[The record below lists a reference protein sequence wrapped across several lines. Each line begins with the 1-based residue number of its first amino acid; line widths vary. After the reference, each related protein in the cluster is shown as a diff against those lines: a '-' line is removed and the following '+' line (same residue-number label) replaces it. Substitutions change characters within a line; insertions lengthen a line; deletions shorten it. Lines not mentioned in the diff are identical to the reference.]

1 MKQKLCLTILF
12 LVLFTLVASSLFAQ
26 TRDFAVGN
34 IVVSILDRDD
44 GVLWTTGSPA
54 VKPVVLDGYK
64 VRVSVTDVDHGNP
77 TTAFGS
83 DPDDVRVDFRRFFEV
98 DDIPTPTEDWVT
110 MTQTVGDPAVW
121 EATYTVPT
129 GVLHHTTNANYSHV
143 RVRAVLADDSFTDLW
158 DDEFFSVNNF
168 NADISAITPI
178 AEVYS
183 NPGPGGAA
191 VAGSVVRVVV
201 PKNAIDAL
209 VAVNGAINHLWMDFS
224 EFGGSNRQEI
234 QLTDVVNILAT
245 DYYFATYTL
254 PAGTVSSPG
263 ADVQLVAEYAN
274 ENEESFSD
282 DSNDLVLNTYTPDLS
297 VVPVITEII
306 SDPSDSNPNLAIIG
320 TQIRTRV
327 SKALVDLYVGT
338 YGAIDNLWMDFSE
351 FGGSAAQAMLL
362 TDVVNLAGT
371 DYYYANYTL
380 VGGTVNVA
388 ARAHLVVKYNTPLV
402 NSRTTAIQSTQ
413 ILTNNLYPNTT
424 SVANNLAVN
433 GNPSVT
439 VMRVG
444 DTIHVRATFD
454 NTVENSSGRYP
465 VEAEIDWE
473 AAFPNEDFTT
483 PTAPNFGRQTEW
495 FPITVDP
502 LAPLTRI
509 LSATFTPSEDAL
521 DFSGNLTVTIV
532 DVESNVGNF
541 ASANPLWVPIAITGN
556 GSGIPITTD
565 FVIPVIAGAIDLSYP
580 DDTILR
586 FSPNSPVVDGLP
598 TPPNSFP
605 IVLTVPNWGDPG
617 EAYRVTLRF
626 VDVNSTPNRNEYP
639 YASFFERTFSIGDLG
654 VSAVGDVVTILWDG
668 RDASNQLV
676 PSVDDENNPITY
688 GITLAGISDEVG
700 NEAELEYI
708 QGNEYDDDPANPYTL
723 ADSDADGILE
733 SIVNRVQVV
742 VDNNPLTITNDLRTE
757 ISTVAGTDS
766 GNPIVIK
773 RYIDVDEDP
782 DQPYYSENDID
793 LSFRV
798 KRDYLEN
805 HFENRKEA
813 ASYQIIIDPAGADP
827 AVELSA
833 GNFTFAAQNDLLSDT
848 VTYTWNYAG
857 YTLPANQL
865 PPAADT
871 EPNIYDY
878 PAGNYTV
885 YAYFRDNAGNITRS
899 RNLYFT
905 IEDIEYALPQIT
917 SITVIERENPVAPD
931 GLPSVSG
938 LDPVFYLNAGEDK
951 NGANFDDNYYKTSDV
966 IIADV
971 VVTNEENLEKI
982 VIDIS
987 KLVNTPNTTIEIP
1000 VANFTYDGGTR
1011 ARVTLVNVNDLVHAT
1026 NYPNY
1031 YTTEPGNWTIGN
1043 DSQDII
1049 VSVYPN
1055 QDNIWEGED
1064 DFVYSSA
1071 PTETFVLA
1079 TPTPSNWTTIS
1090 TAGANLTI
1098 TDDNPATINDHFLS
1112 PGNPFATYHAI
1123 ENPARDGV
1131 KEEVTFRFNGTNLSY
1146 SVAYDLALTR
1156 LSDDQDVRTW
1166 TGTIPALDS
1175 AVRDFAFIGLK
1186 ENNDLVVSPT
1196 GSDSFELEL
1205 TFTPNRTGGFLDP
1218 GYQFPAA
1225 DPVSLP
1231 FYIDNTNPTLVNS
1244 TTGTAVTVVGVV
1256 DPVEI
1261 PKDPSAKFIKLAGID
1276 YIPVFTETENTFIFT
1291 LETSEYMPE
1300 AGWDITVLNQAGAVL
1315 NGLNLAPVT
1324 ATFTV
1329 TGSEPNPDGD
1339 GYKVFNF
1346 NVTFN
1351 NLTGDFNANNALLHI
1366 TLPNDYA
1373 SNPGRTNDP
1382 AYSLNPGQ
1390 LDAYRNDSAEYFM
1403 RVHFLNA
1410 RPVTGLIE
1418 YHHKNSTGHY
1428 NQELVDDIQGWIS
1441 DNGTIS
1447 FSAIVNGGADRAN
1460 HTDWVA
1466 DLSAIMGAGNE
1477 AVAPTTYSAIN
1488 LPQAINENVQ
1498 WSLQWNNIPIAPAV
1512 SATWTNRQVLPI
1524 SIYLTTTE
1532 EAPMPSSGRYSDQE
1546 LHQNEILFNLMA
1558 DINDPVVVTINN
1570 TTYLD
1575 VTTTPQAIAFG
1586 VTDGDPLVD
1595 SGVNWL
1601 ATNFVTVPASVKDD
1615 YYAGLASAPDSEYEI
1630 RFNIPEDTDLQ
1641 HFQIIFTTEDNVGN
1655 QTVYNRFVNI
1665 RPIPTITNVTING
1678 GNNYFG
1684 PEEDILV
1691 EWDMTNPQRANNVTL
1706 TLTVAD
1712 FPGYTYTRTINT
1724 VTANMS
1730 ATVTP
1735 AQLNLNPTDYAA
1747 LDGNLITATITGTY
1761 SAYTDATLITS
1772 LNNTMPL
1779 VSANDTIILDTV
1791 DPVLSLDA
1799 LDTYIT
1805 AGGTPNVLR
1814 YTATDASSG
1823 INWDTA
1829 VLSGLPGTF
1838 SITGS
1843 SVSGNV
1849 ITYTITAPANTTV
1862 KYFSPTFTV
1871 EDNVEN
1877 SVSITNYVNV
1887 RPIPVISTV
1896 SLEAGNTHYVPGT
1909 PVDVTWN
1916 LADYQRAESI
1926 TVALTVGAT
1935 NIASKTFVRPTD
1947 DASFAASMSHS
1958 FTGLDLTAYEG
1969 QTLTATISG
1978 YTDGYIGGNT
1988 VNTIGQIALLNST
2001 DDILIDIKPIIQAIT
2016 FIYNDTVINALTPEM
2031 NNIDIEIA
2039 IRTVNPLN
2047 ETLISLMN
2055 DEIGFAATNPTFVS
2069 QQPEVPALGE
2079 QVTRFYRWSN
2089 RSINVDPSFFVDGED
2104 VDLYKAANFTANAQT
2119 IYGYAATPYNHGM
2132 VITNYPDFVHYSKIR
2147 EERFER
2153 TIDGWFAP
2161 EHELFTEVDFHSLI
2175 NATSLETTPITA
2187 YFDRITDNVPE
2198 VWIRPN
2204 SAPYSKTPIT
2214 TTLTRGTGTLNVTHY
2229 LYHASW
2235 RVTPDQQS
2243 VWSAYEDGESIPVQY
2258 KYFVFSGDLSE
2269 VETTTSSSVRVD
2281 LEVPVY
2287 DENMYWVALD
2297 EDDLLLTDVVDYQ
2310 AIASNPN
2317 SSFRTINL
2325 KLDPPAPGT
2334 FPVDMAVYLK
2344 VKAFDSASIFENTGS
2359 GVNNIALPTL
2369 PAGWTVDPTF
2379 VKTTVMPNGD
2389 FYQEWRFLAPT
2400 GINDQSTLLVQLG
2413 EIEDNVGHMNYND
2426 ATHPY
2431 STLYSAVAP
2440 TITFGFTAGDNDG
2453 TVDYIRAYQYVNAQR
2468 LDDMTTPYV
2477 QPGENLGLVLK
2488 LKQNE
2493 ERGAAVASIVPQIVH
2508 INTPRATDVADN
2520 SWITLAKVNPGDNY
2534 TWYLDANVPINPADD
2549 VETMGLQ
2556 YRVTYLITYEDA
2568 TTETQTYTSNFID
2581 GLIVIDRE
2589 APVFTTNTI
2598 VAKSTA
2604 YPSVSDNYV
2613 IPGFPMTLNIEFTD
2627 VHDYY
2632 YTGLENELGEPIPD
2646 TKPIVR
2652 IYNMNNFI
2660 EVTPDNV
2667 LMPGTRPYGF
2677 DQLNGFFV
2685 VNPDE
2690 ITYNASSNRWVANV
2704 TGLEVDF
2711 EPGITSQVITAEIID
2726 AVGNDAEATRFI
2738 EIADNGPIVPLM
2750 IAGELVTQ
2758 TTSNRDLQPAD
2769 FDYALN
2775 HLVKVPDG
2783 QTLSQKFNVLIYTE
2797 HDEYIDQISV
2807 APVNGL
2813 NIALDGIA
2821 HVSEFDGYFDFTSGS
2836 AFYLSH
2842 LGGEFPGMFTNSRE
2856 IPPFW
2861 IATFDVTT
2869 TADFNYAIGD
2879 VVPLSVTTTRHP
2891 YGQQIF
2897 TQTET
2902 VNVTVDGFDF
2912 NVQNVQVWGEGYSEI
2927 SNTINPDYAM
2937 SVSLEAHELEELIGN
2952 DEDQNIYLPN
2962 TDILRGWFTLTSP
2975 LITDPITT
2983 ATLVEMEN
2991 VLDEDEIVIDTFAN
3005 VYWTIPASLIN
3016 DTELTQSN
3024 LTITYQNIYGIT
3036 KSITKNF
3043 YIDQVAPVITANGIV
3058 FTVGTE
3064 TQSFNY
3070 TPANDPISISSD
3082 WTKFRVNLNDPEIEA
3097 GIAGSGLYQA
3107 SLQLRPYPETYQDT
3121 ALMSSLNTLVVNK
3134 TFDGTNGN
3142 YIEFDLGT
3150 YSYSA
3155 YDLAIG
3161 YYSIIVNVNDQF
3173 NNAVEYVKPF
3183 YFNPANTSITLTPF
3197 TAGGFNINTSNAQE
3211 ILHALL
3217 NDPTGTVTGVDFRL
3231 YYDHNNNGEFDP
3243 GDPNDTDV
3251 PNDPEYTAEDIT
3263 TNWDNSAYNDAD
3275 PNNNP
3280 DPDMVPPYEAL
3291 WNFNNVT
3298 FHNRNRYNWTPDANY
3313 DTETAGVWTVGATR
3327 QFLLRVTGISNNRY
3341 ITDRFEVINV
3351 TDDVAPVP
3359 SEVYATTD
3367 GAIVYDYNNPSVNEI
3382 ELSARF
3388 VNWSDAH
3395 QVRFEIERLD
3405 NREMLNPIVVTRPY
3419 PAPIPALWVPETVW
3433 NYDTAGVGEYVVRAV
3448 GIDWVGNESDPVE
3461 LDYHIYI
3468 VNPATTVTYNIVKH
3482 DVIAYNN
3489 QPIIT
3494 DPDFGGNVRPTSEIT
3509 NLRLNGVINS
3519 LNGIERFR
3527 FRVEKINNVTGE
3539 TTVETVMNN
3548 DAHHIDYVIDA
3559 NGYINAAQYHNI
3571 SANIP
3576 VYIFVQPSV
3585 YETAVDN
3592 DMTYRFFIDLDPIN
3606 PVINDDLFIA
3616 YTDLNVDNRAPH
3628 VTVASYP
3635 TQTISWAETG
3645 DFTVSG
3651 AVEDYD
3657 LNDVDDISIQW
3668 RKSSTDAWVN
3678 AGFASMNG
3686 PTLSAPYYL
3695 FNNWDID
3702 GGSLT
3707 TFLGPNYEGP
3717 VQIQV
3722 VAVDAFGNL
3731 YDSAEVTVN
3740 VDNKA
3745 PETVF
3750 SHVQHAISYPTLT
3763 PVPVDNT
3770 IEISTSSTV
3779 GGNGSSIL
3787 NLYVD
3792 AASIDADAVLPVMVY
3807 HRTPDTTWQPVMF
3820 DHEAWNLGVQ
3830 TNPNVYEFNIPIN
3843 MLTAGTHQFAAVM
3856 IDTLGNL
3863 EGDFGGAVYNTLGD
3877 LIGYQAYNGILN
3889 NTGIIGD
3896 EKLLAAD
3903 LTVNVV
3909 SIDDVIAS
3917 IEFPADHAYISG
3929 LKALTAIVEED
3940 PTAKTESIRF
3950 ERKVNGTW
3958 QEIATVASDTEHP
3971 VNFQLR
3977 RSDVPQYDN
3986 LPWVPG
3992 VHLFVNN
3999 AEVTELT
4006 WDNET
4011 QTWNAEDVML
4021 TVGMNTFS
4029 YGIDLNNNGIIDAS
4043 EYAGRINDPKGFVQ
4057 LVVRPWTLAL
4067 NSYDFAQGL
4076 HELRAVPLDDA
4087 GLPLVYR
4094 QSPSSWILVDN
4105 VVPVVNNITAV
4116 GHIQQVVPTTVVPFV
4131 TDINELLVAADDM
4144 VTVEYQYTGQ
4154 PTSVVNRKWTVVGTS
4169 ANMPG
4174 NYLVNWTAPN
4184 PLIDRVDNDGDG
4196 LVDEADEADANYYIR
4211 SIAHDR
4217 AGNYVMS
4224 SEYAV
4229 FVDGSYAQ
4237 MVINTINGA
4246 NIAAT
4251 NNIFNIPAGMERVT
4265 LSAIDMTNDIFSPAQ
4280 SAIFQ
4285 YRYRTAHDANWT
4297 PNWTN
4302 FATNVVVTD
4311 GVALAAIE
4319 PIEEGYYQFRVYA
4332 SDLLGNEDPAPAEIS
4347 IIFNDVTGPEIEFV
4361 SVGDVNVVSEQ
4372 YAFAND
4378 TELFEGNLTA
4388 QLFNSDD
4395 VNTVTFEY
4403 SENGTSNWINIATT
4417 STIPTNGLVTVAWDY
4432 PNLRVPFLYVRAI
4445 AQDAQANNMSTDI
4458 VKLYHDTTAPSVEL
4472 ISFTHGV
4479 VAENNRK
4486 YIDNEE
4492 NAIAVISFNNLVD
4505 GVINDVAS
4513 ITARIANLTNNTV
4526 ITRTYSNVNEAATE
4540 FVFTTAML
4548 NTLPDAIYG
4557 LEFIV
4562 TDFAGNSRTVRPTE
4576 YQSLYLDNAAPVLSN
4591 FRAVNADGNTI
4602 TTAIYNEV
4610 INYRVNYTDL
4620 IGVPSVDG
4628 LTATFTYGEITQ
4640 TVTNYTLFPTY
4651 IQFAWDPSEE
4661 FEQLFIEGYNNISV
4675 TNSVVVNDQL
4685 GHAATINGANFTLTY
4700 GTPANTRIMLVT
4712 DRVLGAE
4719 RRNYVNWNLNTPQ
4732 IVEQMGTNRTQGQTP
4747 TPLKIYAYVPH
4758 LTEVP
4763 VSVTFQY
4770 RLQGATEWTTIGT
4783 ETSGQAYG
4791 FVDNSFLAAYQRQYS
4806 RDWNIVNLAQG
4817 AYEIRTVSNY
4827 ATGTSESQVLVN
4839 LYNDMIIPQVTVTP
4853 VDGASFTEG
4862 DVERGSTYTLGFDEI
4877 IGNEDY
4883 LNQVVYK
4890 YRYVTVNSGTV
4901 TPTSQ
4906 WLYFG
4911 NATGVEQ
4918 TSWINAPFNYN
4929 WQVHEYYLFNNSVQI
4944 VAFTKDKWGTEI
4956 QINPLISNN
4965 AYAIANIKDTTA
4977 PVVETIFEWNNLE
4990 NPTWVSGAVDNQIFL
5005 ESTITSNVNPYDFTD
5020 VKFYVNNEL
5029 LDTITFNSSNAN
5041 SFNAIVGAEFTI
5053 SDSANVNAVNVRVEA
5068 TDHHGNVGV
5077 DEFVINIDNVLPQAN
5092 LVLTTAGE
5100 PVVAFETGLP
5110 VLTDANPVDTQSGV
5124 DTVIYSYRAISG
5136 NNVITN
5142 WTNLPA
5148 VHADPFTY
5156 DWTLPTIVYG
5166 ATYQVR
5172 ATVYDVVGNVY
5183 TTEPID
5189 YLTNVV
5195 INTVDNHVP
5204 VNGIIPVRL
5213 HGNFNVVTNVSNAQ
5227 VSQLGYVARRAGN
5240 ETWTSVNIV
5249 SYASNHTATL
5259 NMNDF
5264 GSGVYTLGVV
5274 SLENPTMIYDFVQVT
5289 IDNDLNITVA
5299 NSTPATN
5306 GAFDG
5311 TEFVVNFQVQ
5321 ADADGHTDFI
5331 EASNV
5336 ALVYEFVT
5344 PYDGTWYNAGV
5355 AESVTSVDGVNWTAI
5370 FTDVEMMH
5378 NGQLNNGIYNYAIRI
5393 SDNALPVANVED
5405 FAVAQNVIYDTIDP
5419 NIMITSINGIT
5430 SFDMPVNVN
5439 LGSDAVITVDAHD
5452 ILTGQLVEVASGI
5465 NKVEFYYNFN
5475 GTDMFI
5481 AEDTTA
5487 PYQINWNTLGYQTGA
5502 YTVTAVAYD
5511 NAGNMDNYNVS
5522 VNIVSPVALEPYAL
5536 ITAMNFNAAH
5546 SNEDHIYVNT
5556 YEWDQNNVDIDAVTF
5571 EYFNG
5576 TVWTPFAQADMMSQ
5590 YWMATFNAEL
5600 MTGVQKIRPVVTYNN
5615 GLTSAV
5621 HPELDV
5627 VFSPENGGSLITN
5640 PVSEN
5645 TLFYNNK
5652 LNVMNVTS
5660 TPVVTT
5666 MFNDTYVNMP
5676 AVNMVNGNY
5685 EAAYNVNQH
5694 GTYTFWSSAL
5704 DNNGNVQLA
5713 KAVLNTYTMGTVADN
5728 NNVISVT
5735 IPDNSNYFVYF
5746 QNVKYQPAMLEGFN
5760 QLSTQKAVTAVSPR
5774 DLTYTITLNQTP
5786 ATEGTIVGMY
5796 HNGSNWMMVENAQYN
5811 AENNTV
5817 TFTAPSGYIYAA
5829 AQYVGVE
5836 INGMF
5841 VETTP
5846 QYVNPQNVVWTR
5858 EDTQLK
5864 FFVYDGVTPGG
5875 YMTPELSEIN
5885 YALYLDDIQVLMNA
5899 DDNYNQGFI
5908 TYNASDLAAGEH
5920 VARLLVEKNGFN
5932 DIVEKTFFVDV
5943 TAPTIAAQGAQLTV
5957 DNRNIVATLADAQT
5971 GIRAFSLTLVNEPAN
5986 RNVLHIPAENITID
6000 GNVYTYELT
6009 YENLHQLEME
6019 YTGRPIS
6026 NLIAVWT
6033 AENNLSMGESLD
6045 VYYTVNISTPVI
6057 TFTGSESGFWINP
6070 THPNQMTF
6078 DVVVPEGRS
6087 IPMDG
6092 VHAHFYE
6099 VVNQLDNDPYSYTF
6113 GQLIEQE
6120 IEIQETQLAPVA
6132 VNGTTYSYAYTFVG
6146 TVSPRTTGIKVYVD
6160 ANDNYDVYGYSDQR
6174 YGIDYLAPV
6183 VWATSPVGDVIN
6195 PDAVPPTYESASLEY
6210 GTDVAISVAYNDI
6223 PGFTVLETGNWWY
6236 DYDNFYSDAEYVMY
6250 ENHFVYYTGASAIDA
6265 SGVKVYLNGVEIEN
6279 GVASNGG
6286 FVANAGVL
6294 PAGNY
6299 TVTADVPDRAGN
6311 VGHMSYN
6318 FVITGGAPTITF
6330 NPVNGNSWWVNSIN
6344 QNVFTFTVDS
6354 DNILAGGSVV
6364 ANIYTVPSNNL
6375 LQGPITPALNNNIYS
6390 LTLQGGIIPAG
6401 QTGVRLE
6408 VTVTDVWG
6416 GQSVSNQV
6424 YGIDNN
6430 APVVSISSPVAD
6442 AQIVMNNTV
6451 NIMATINDNIDPSAK
6466 LSRNAGFTTSST
6478 LSTLSDRA
6486 GSGIGSVQ
6494 LRVVGPNGTNVYEN
6508 TYPANTQVLA
6518 QAITASAYGTHTV
6531 YVTAIDNAL
6540 NQNLASVTYEVVPA
6554 NAPTV
6559 TFNTIN
6565 AGAWWLNNVGN
6576 NLLTF
6581 TVETPIPATVSAKL
6595 TANPAGT
6602 VIAGPMNVNPSNG
6615 VYTVALHSSMIPQEA
6630 TSVTLEITAVNTADQ
6645 TGVYAQIYNIDR
6657 TAPVVTFDSPLADAQ
6672 YVINSNVNIAA
6683 VITDMLAQRTSVENT
6698 ISKLDAA
6705 TSSSKAPGSGIAS
6718 ANLKVIAPNGAT
6730 LVNQA
6735 FPANTMEIEQSV
6747 VASAYGTYTVT
6758 VTALDNAQN
6767 QSVSSVNFVAI
6778 PAAAPVITFNEIN
6791 NNGWWLVNNNTN
6803 TLTFGVSSVLNTTV
6817 ATVLTAV
6824 PSGIEIPVTATFN
6837 GTLYTVALNG
6847 SVIPENTSSVELK
6860 VTATDVM
6867 GLVSVNSQN
6876 YSVDKMAPSVS
6887 VFSPANGTEV
6897 VLVNSDVI
6905 VNVYAQF
6912 SDLNNALKGRMKS
6925 QFGSG
6930 IAGARL
6936 IMTNPN
6942 NVVSTLANTGA
6953 NIEEI
6958 AATVNNLVTGVYTI
6972 TLTVWDKA
6980 GNQATAQT
6988 QFNVVALP
6996 VVPEVLDITEAFIYP
7011 NPMTT
7016 VKGANF
7022 RVKLTTAANVKVR
7035 IYDFAGREVKVID
7048 RYASKSEFVD
7058 IAWDG
7063 RNDSNVKLARGTYFA
7078 RVIANDGKKIV
7089 EKVVKVAITE

>member
-26 TRDFAVGN
+26 SRGLNNGDIKVTLTDDATGVVVVNTKVLASVVDMQTGNAEEITSATADFVDF
-34 IVVSILDRDD
+34 SPD
-44 GVLWTTGSPA
+44 GATTTLRTLVL
-54 VKPVVLDGYK
+54 
-64 VRVSVTDVDHGNP
+64 
-77 TTAFGS
+77 
-83 DPDDVRVDFRRFFEV
+83 RVDGSSNPILV
-98 DDIPTPTEDWVT
+98 DANGVHN
-110 MTQTVGDPAVW
+110 GDASDLYRVW
-121 EATYTVPT
+121 DYEYTVLAGSQN
-129 GVLHHTTNANYSHV
+129 GVAGRAVDVTAVHANGTDIRTSTATFTVNNYIASLSNAN
-143 RVRAVLADDSFTDLW
+143 
-158 DDEFFSVNNF
+158 
-168 NADISAITPI
+168 
-178 AEVYS
+178 
-183 NPGPGGAA
+183 
-191 VAGSVVRVVV
+191 
-201 PKNAIDAL
+201 
-209 VAVNGAINHLWMDFS
+209 
-224 EFGGSNRQEI
+224 
-234 QLTDVVNILAT
+234 
-245 DYYFATYTL
+245 
-254 PAGTVSSPG
+254 
-263 ADVQLVAEYAN
+263 
-274 ENEESFSD
+274 
-282 DSNDLVLNTYTPDLS
+282 
-297 VVPVITEII
+297 VITEIA
-306 SDPSDSNPNLAIIG
+306 SGASPADPTLAIIG
-320 TQIRTRV
+320 TVIRIRV
-327 SKALVDLYVGT
+327 LKT
-338 YGAIDNLWMDFSE
+338 EIDNPDNLGIPPTVLYRYADFSD
-351 FGGSAAQAMLL
+351 FGGPNNTVLVEYP
-362 TDVVNLAGT
+362 TDT
-371 DYYYANYTL
+371 DYYYATYTVTNL
-380 VGGTVNVA
+380 PDINEDAYGKVI
-388 ARAHLVVKYNTPLV
+388 VKYDDLQPNPSSTGDGNTI
-402 NSRTTAIQSTQ
+402 AIPV
-413 ILTNNLYPNTT
+413 NNLLPYITDVGRT
-424 SVANNLAVN
+424 LIVNNDTDLRYM
-433 GNPSVT
+433 SI
-439 VMRVG
+439 G
-444 DTIHVRATFD
+444 DTIYIYTTYD
-454 NTVENSSGRYP
+454 NTGTSLDRRVGRVLVDWGSAFTGAGTQWINVIVDP
-465 VEAEIDWE
+465 TNPNRRILDPDEAFFVPTEDQLIGFFAPNLEIDIIDIESEVGNRMDHAGTWPE
-473 AAFPNEDFTT
+473 QTVIANGYTI
-483 PTAPNFGRQTEW
+483 TA
-495 FPITVDP
+495 D
-502 LAPLTRI
+502 LTRPDLTGVVD
-509 LSATFTPSEDAL
+509 LSFTP
-521 DFSGNLTVTIV
+521 G
-532 DVESNVGNF
+532 
-541 ASANPLWVPIAITGN
+541 VP
-556 GSGIPITTD
+556 
-565 FVIPVIAGAIDLSYP
+565 
-580 DDTILR
+580 LR
-586 FSPNSPVVDGLP
+586 FSPNSP
-598 TPPNSFP
+598 TPGGAYADVNTTPNTFDIS
-605 IVLTVPNWGDPG
+605 LTIPDFGDAG
-617 EAYRVTLRF
+617 EAHTVRLRF
-626 VDVNSTPNRNEYP
+626 VDVNTPPNRNLYP
-639 YASFFERTFSIGDLG
+639 YDGYFDREYSFGDP
-654 VSAVGDVVTILWDG
+654 DVTHNPATDLVTIAWDG
-668 RDASNQLV
+668 RDDNGDLV
-676 PSVDDENNPITY
+676 VATDTQPITY
-688 GITLAGISDEVG
+688 GITLAGVSDEVG
-700 NEAELEYI
+700 NEALLEFI
-708 QGNEYDDDPANPYTL
+708 QGAEYNGANPYTIV
-723 ADSDADGILE
+723 DADTDTYPE
-733 SIVNRVQVV
+733 AIVNRLQVV
-742 VDNNPLTITNDLRTE
+742 VDNRALTIRRNLSADYTTATPDLGTTAMEPIE
-757 ISTVAGTDS
+757 IT
-766 GNPIVIK
+766 
-773 RYIDVDEDP
+773 RYIDTVNS
-782 DQPYYSENDID
+782 QVAYVNDD
-793 LSFRV
+793 MNLTFRV
-798 KRDYLEN
+798 QRDYLEN
-805 HFENRKEA
+805 DIAARKETGQ
-813 ASYQIIIDPAGADP
+813 YWLEYIYDDGTNPP
-827 AVELSA
+827 T
-833 GNFTFAAQNDLLSDT
+833 NHPFAAPASFVFAGDDLLSNIPSID
-848 VTYTWNYAG
+848 VDFSELVPLSTY
-857 YTLPANQL
+857 
-865 PPAADT
+865 DDF
-871 EPNIYDY
+871 IY
-878 PAGNYTV
+878 PAGSYTF
-885 YAYFRDNAGNITRS
+885 YAYFQDNAGNINQS
-899 RNLYFT
+899 RPIFVEIDET
-905 IEDIEYALPQIT
+905 AYALPQVT
-917 SITVIERENPVAPD
+917 AIEVLSRTAV
-931 GLPSVSG
+931 GLPAFDG
-938 LDPVFYLNAGEDK
+938 GGDPNFYLNAPNHKDH
-951 NGANFDDNYYKTSDV
+951 ADFDDNYYKTSDLV
-966 IIADV
+966 MIRVTAINIA
-971 VVTNEENLEKI
+971 NLDKVGI
-982 VIDIS
+982 NIAPI
-987 KLVNTPNTTIEIP
+987 TG
-1000 VANFTYDGGTR
+1000 VANDSLFIPASAFVLDGTDMV
-1011 ARVTLVNVNDLVHAT
+1011 ATVELLAVNDLVSDP
-1026 NYPNY
+1026 YPG
-1031 YTTEPGNWTIGN
+1031 TLAAAWTIGN
-1043 DSQDII
+1043 DSYNLAAR
-1049 VSVYPN
+1049 VYPA
-1055 QDNIWEGED
+1055 ESYMGSPYY
-1064 DFVYSSA
+1064 VS
-1071 PTETFVLA
+1071 
-1079 TPTPSNWTTIS
+1079 
-1090 TAGANLTI
+1090 AGAHDEFNLVTPADPGWASIDTSLLGFDI
-1098 TDDNPATINDHFLS
+1098 TNPVFS

-1123 ENPARDGV
+1123 DNPARHNDLDDT
-1131 KEEVTFRFNGTNLSY
+1131 EFTFNGPNLPFAVTY
-1146 SVAYDLALTR
+1146 TIDLVR
-1156 LSDDQDVRTW
+1156 KSDDTTVRTW
-1166 TGTIPALDS
+1166 TDDLLAND
-1175 AVRDFAFIGLK
+1175 AVAHDFPFIGLG
-1186 ENNDLVVSPT
+1186 ESNELLVPAT
-1196 GSDSFELEL
+1196 GTDYFELQ
-1205 TFTPNRTGGFLDP
+1205 FTLAPTPAGVYTDP
-1218 GYQFPAA
+1218 GYQYPDA
-1225 DPVSLP
+1225 DVQTLDLT
-1231 FYIDNTNPTLVNS
+1231 IDNTNPTLVNS
-1244 TTGTAVTVVGVV
+1244 TTGTAVVLVGV
-1256 DPVEI
+1256 DDDDDLI
-1261 PKDPSAKFIKLAGID
+1261 LKDPSAKFIKLAGSND
-1276 YIPVFTETENTFIFT
+1276 IPVFTEIANTFSFT
-1291 LETSEYMPE
+1291 LETSEYMPT
-1300 AGWDITVLNQAGAVL
+1300 AGWAITVLDSAGDIL
-1315 NGLNLAPVT
+1315 NGLNSAPVL
-1324 ATFTV
+1324 ATFGTP
-1329 TGSEPNPDGD
+1329 TGSVPNPDGA
-1339 GYKVFNF
+1339 GFKVFNF
-1346 NVTFN
+1346 NITFN
-1351 NLTGDFNANNALLHI
+1351 NLDGDFNANNALLHI

-1373 SNPGRTNDP
+1373 SNPGRTNNP

-1410 RPVTGLIE
+1410 QPVTGYVE
-1418 YHHKNSTGHY
+1418 FHHKNSTGKY
-1428 NQELVDDIQGWIS
+1428 NQELLDDIQGWIS

-1447 FSAIVNGGADRAN
+1447 FEATVTGGADRVN
-1460 HTDWVA
+1460 QTDWVA

-1477 AVAPTTYSAIN
+1477 AVAPTSASAIN
-1488 LPQAINENVQ
+1488 IPQDNNESINWKLE
-1498 WSLQWNNIPIAPAV
+1498 WNNIPINPAV
-1512 SATWTNRQVLPI
+1512 SALWTNRQVLPI
-1524 SIYLTTTE
+1524 SIYLHTDE
-1532 EAPMPSSGRYSDQE
+1532 RYVGQT
-1546 LHQNEILFNLMA
+1546 LHENEITFNLMA
-1558 DINDPVVVTINN
+1558 DINDPVVVTIGDV
-1570 TTYLD
+1570 TYLD

-1586 VTDGDPLVD
+1586 VTDGDPLID
-1595 SGVNWL
+1595 SGVNWDINK
-1601 ATNFVTVPASVKDD
+1601 TFFTTVPASVLT
-1615 YYAGLASAPDSEYEI
+1615 YASGLASAPDSEYEVQ
-1630 RFNIPEDTDLQ
+1630 FNIPADTDLK

-1655 QTVYNRFVNI
+1655 QTIYNRFVNI
-1665 RPIPTITNVTING
+1665 RPIPTITNVVING
-1678 GNNYFG
+1678 GNEFFG
-1684 PEEDILV
+1684 PEEEILV
-1691 EWDMTNPQRANNVTL
+1691 EWNMTNPQRGNNVTL

-1712 FPGYTYTRTINT
+1712 FPGYTYTRIFNT
-1724 VTANMS
+1724 LSTTMS
-1730 ATVTP
+1730 AIVTP
-1735 AQLNLNPTDYAA
+1735 AQLDLDPVDYAA
-1747 LDGNLITATITGTY
+1747 LDGNLITATISGTY
-1761 SAYTDATLITS
+1761 SAYTDPTLITS
-1772 LNNTMPL
+1772 LNNAMPL
-1779 VSANDTIILDTV
+1779 VSAFDTITLDTV
-1791 DPVLSLDA
+1791 DPVVSLNA
-1799 LDTYIT
+1799 LDTFIT

-1823 INWDTA
+1823 INWDSRSLT
-1829 VLSGLPGTF
+1829 GLPTGFTADAGTV
-1838 SITGS
+1838 
-1843 SVSGNV
+1843 SVNEV
-1849 ITYTITAPANTTV
+1849 TYVITAPANTTV

-1887 RPIPVISTV
+1887 RPKPVISTV
-1896 SLEAGNTHYVPGT
+1896 SLEAGDSHYVPGT
-1909 PVDVTWN
+1909 DVDVTWN

-1926 TVALTVGAT
+1926 TVTLTVGST
-1935 NIASKTFVRPTD
+1935 TVGTKTFVRPTD
-1947 DASFAASMSHS
+1947 NASFLASMSHA
-1958 FTGLDLTAYEG
+1958 FAGLDLTAYEG
-1969 QTLTATISG
+1969 QTLLATVSG

-1988 VNTIGQIALLNST
+1988 VNTIGQIALDNST
-2001 DDILIDIKPIIQAIT
+2001 DDIIIDIKPVIQAIT
-2016 FIYNDTVINALTPEM
+2016 FIYNGTPINALTPEM
-2031 NNIDIEIA
+2031 ENLDIEIA

-2047 ETLISLMN
+2047 QTLISLMN
-2055 DEIGFAATNPTFVS
+2055 DEIGFAAANPTFIS
-2069 QQPEVPALGE
+2069 QQPEEPTPGQ
-2079 QVTRFYRWSN
+2079 QVTRFYRWSDRN
-2089 RSINVDPSFFVDGED
+2089 IDVDPSFFVNGENY
-2104 VDLYKAANFTANAQT
+2104 DLYKAANFTANAQT
-2119 IYGYAATPYNHGM
+2119 IYGYAATAYNHGM

-2175 NATSLETTPITA
+2175 NATDLETTPITA

-2198 VWIRPN
+2198 IWIRPN

-2229 LYHASW
+2229 RYHASW

-2258 KYFVFSGDLSE
+2258 KYYVFSGDLSE

-2281 LEVPVY
+2281 IEVPVY
-2287 DENMYWVALD
+2287 DQNMYWVALD
-2297 EDDLLLTDVVDYQ
+2297 EDNLELTDVVDYQ
-2310 AIASNPN
+2310 AIASNPS

-2334 FPVDMAVYLK
+2334 FPADMAVYLK
-2344 VKAFDSASIFENTGS
+2344 VKAYDSADIFMNTGS

-2379 VKTTVMPNGD
+2379 VKTTVEPDGD
-2389 FYQEWRFLAPT
+2389 FFQEWRFLAPA

-2413 EIEDNVGHMNYND
+2413 EIEDNVGHMNYNN

-2431 STLYSAVAP
+2431 STLYNAVAP

-2468 LDDMTTPYV
+2468 LNDMTSPYV
-2477 QPGENLGLVLK
+2477 QPGQNLGLVIK
-2488 LKQNE
+2488 LAQNE
-2493 ERGAAVASIVPQIVH
+2493 ERGAAVDTIVPQIVD
-2508 INTPRATDVADN
+2508 INTPRATNIADN
-2520 SWITLAKVNPGDNY
+2520 SWTTLTKVNPADNY
-2534 TWYLDANVPINPADD
+2534 LWYLDSNVPINPADD
-2549 VETMGLQ
+2549 VDGLGLQ
-2556 YRVTYLITYEDA
+2556 YRITYLISYTDGTSES
-2568 TTETQTYTSNFID
+2568 QTFTSNFID
-2581 GLIVIDRE
+2581 NLIVIDRD
-2589 APVFTTNTI
+2589 APEFVTNSI

-2613 IPGFPMTLNIEFTD
+2613 IPGFGITLNLEFTD
-2627 VHDYY
+2627 EHDYY
-2632 YTGLENELGEPIPD
+2632 YTGLVDEMGDPIPD
-2646 TKPIVR
+2646 TKPVVR
-2652 IYNMNNFI
+2652 IYDLESFI
-2660 EVTPDNV
+2660 LVNPDNV
-2667 LMPGTRPYGF
+2667 LILPERPYGF
-2677 DQLNGFFV
+2677 VQGLDAHYL
-2685 VNPDE
+2685 VNPDH
-2690 ITYNASSNRWVANV
+2690 ITYNSATNRWVANI
-2704 TGLEVDF
+2704 TGLVAEYD
-2711 EPGITSQVITAEIID
+2711 PGITSQIITAELTD
-2726 AVGNDAEATRFI
+2726 AVGNYAEATRFI

-2750 IAGELVTQ
+2750 IGGELITQ
-2758 TTSNRDLQPAD
+2758 TTSNRDLQP
-2769 FDYALN
+2769 DYDSARN
-2775 HLVKVPDG
+2775 YLVKVPAD
-2783 QTLSQKFNVLIYTE
+2783 QNLSQKLNVYIYTE
-2797 HDEYIDQISV
+2797 HDEYIDQINV
-2807 APVNGL
+2807 APVDGL
-2813 NIALDGIA
+2813 NITLDSIT
-2821 HVSEFDGYFDFTSGS
+2821 HFDGAVPFEAIFNFPDFD
-2836 AFYLSH
+2836 
-2842 LGGEFPGMFTNSRE
+2842 GEGPGLPAPSRE
-2856 IPPFW
+2856 TPPLW
-2861 IATFDVTT
+2861 LATFDVTT
-2869 TADFNYAIGD
+2869 NADFNYAIGD
-2879 VVPLSVTTTRHP
+2879 NVPLSITTTRHP

-2912 NVQNVQVWGEGYSEI
+2912 NVQNVEVSGKSLNVDEFIG
-2927 SNTINPDYAM
+2927 NLINPLRDMRVRLDAY
-2937 SVSLEAHELEELIGN
+2937 EIEELVGN
-2952 DEDQNIYLPN
+2952 DEDQDITLPS
-2962 TDILRGWFTLTSP
+2962 TDILKGWFTLESP
-2975 LITDPITT
+2975 IISGQLTASSVTILEEEVEDDNYAQVEWNILPDKFIEDIT
-2983 ATLVEMEN
+2983 
-2991 VLDEDEIVIDTFAN
+2991 
-3005 VYWTIPASLIN
+3005 
-3016 DTELTQSN
+3016 LTQSN
-3024 LTITYQNIYGIT
+3024 VEITYQNIYGMT

-3043 YIDQVAPVITANGIV
+3043 YIDQVAPVISANGII

-3070 TPANDPISISSD
+3070 APADDPISLSDD

-3107 SLQLRPYPETYQDT
+3107 SVRLVPYPETYQDT

-3134 TFDGTNGN
+3134 TFDETNGN

-3173 NNAVEYVKPF
+3173 NNTVEYVKPF

-3197 TAGGFNINTSNAQE
+3197 AAGGFNINTSNAEE

-3217 NDPTGTVTGVDFRL
+3217 NDPTGTVTGVDFKL
-3231 YYDHNNNGEFDP
+3231 YYDHNNNGIL
-3243 GDPNDTDV
+3243 DTEV
-3251 PNDPEYTAEDIT
+3251 PNDPEYTEEDIT
-3263 TNWDNSAYNDAD
+3263 TNWDNPSYNDANPD
-3275 PNNNP
+3275 NNP

-3291 WNFNNVT
+3291 WSFDNDITDGSVFQK
-3298 FHNRNRYNWTPDANY
+3298 RNRYNWTPDANY
-3313 DTETAGVWTVGATR
+3313 DTETDGVWTVGATR

-3359 SEVYATTD
+3359 SEVNATTG

-3388 VNWSDAH
+3388 LNWSDAH

-3419 PAPIPALWVPETVW
+3419 PAPIPALWEAEAVW

-3448 GIDWVGNESDPVE
+3448 GIDWVGNESEPVE

-3468 VNPATTVTYNIVKH
+3468 VNPATTVTYTIVKH

-3489 QPIIT
+3489 QPVIT
-3494 DPDFGGNVRPTSEIT
+3494 DPDFGGTVRPTSEIT

-3519 LNGIERFR
+3519 LNGIDRFR
-3527 FRVEKINNVTGE
+3527 FRVEKINNVTG
-3539 TTVETVMNN
+3539 TSTVETVMNN

-3559 NGYINAAQYHNI
+3559 DGYINAAQYHNI
-3571 SANIP
+3571 SSNIP

-3585 YETAVDN
+3585 YETAANEDF
-3592 DMTYRFFIDLDPIN
+3592 TYRFFIDLDPIN

-3628 VTVASYP
+3628 VAITEYP
-3635 TQTISWAETG
+3635 TDVLSWSHSGSFLVE
-3645 DFTVSG
+3645 G
-3651 AVEDYD
+3651 AVPTYD
-3657 LNDVDDISIQW
+3657 PADVEMINIAW
-3668 RKSSTDAWVN
+3668 RIPGTTDWTIGQFSPATPIEEGN
-3678 AGFASMNG
+3678 TF
-3686 PTLSAPYYL
+3686 L
-3695 FNNWDID
+3695 FNNWIID
-3702 GGSLT
+3702 GRNAAS
-3707 TFLGPNYEGP
+3707 FLGFEYEGP
-3717 VQIQV
+3717 VEIQV
-3722 VAVDAFGNL
+3722 QSNDIFGNT
-3731 YDSAEVTVN
+3731 YQSAIVTVN
-3740 VDNKA
+3740 VDNNA

-3750 SHVQHAISYPTLT
+3750 SHVQHSISYPSLT

-3770 IEISTSSTV
+3770 IEISTSTTV

-3792 AASIDADAVLPVMVY
+3792 AASIDTDAVLPVMVY

-3830 TNPNVYEFNIPIN
+3830 TNPNVYEFSIPIN
-3843 MLTAGTHQFAAVM
+3843 MLAPGTHMFSAVM
-3856 IDTLGNL
+3856 KDQLDNL
-3863 EGDFGGAVYNTLGD
+3863 EGDFGGAIYNELGD
-3877 LIGYQAYNGILN
+3877 IIGYQAHNGILN
-3889 NTGIIGD
+3889 NSGLIGD
-3896 EKLLAAD
+3896 EKLLAVD
-3903 LTVNVV
+3903 LTVNVI
-3909 SIDDVIAS
+3909 SIDDVIAR
-3917 IEFPADHAYISG
+3917 IDFPADHAYISG

-3940 PTAKTESIRF
+3940 PTQKTESIRF
-3950 ERKVNGTW
+3950 ERKVNGVW
-3958 QEIATVASDTEHP
+3958 QEIGTVADSTMHP
-3971 VNFQLR
+3971 VNFELK
-3977 RSDVPQYDN
+3977 RSDVPQYDH

-3999 AEVTELT
+3999 TEVTELT

-4011 QTWNAEDVML
+4011 QTWNAENVML

-4029 YGIDLNNNGIIDAS
+4029 YGIDLNNNGTMDAS
-4043 EYAGRINDPKGFVQ
+4043 EIAGRINDPKGFVQ
-4057 LVVRPWTLAL
+4057 LAVRPWTLAL

-4105 VVPVVNNITAV
+4105 IAPVVNNITAV
-4116 GHIQQVVPTTVVPFV
+4116 GHIQQVVPTTIVPFV

-4144 VTVEYQYTGQ
+4144 VTVEYQFTGQ
-4154 PTSVVNRKWTVVGTS
+4154 PASVVNRKWSVVSTS

-4184 PLIDRVDNDGDG
+4184 PLIDRVDNDADG

-4224 SEYAV
+4224 SEYPV

-4237 MVINTINGA
+4237 MVVNTINGV
-4246 NIAAT
+4246 NIAST
-4251 NNIFNIPAGMERVT
+4251 NNIFNIPAGMDRVT

-4302 FATNVVVTD
+4302 FANNVQVTD
-4311 GVALAAIE
+4311 GVAFAAIE
-4319 PIEEGYYQFRVYA
+4319 PIVEGYYQFRVYA

-4372 YAFAND
+4372 YVFAND
-4378 TELFEGNLTA
+4378 TELFEGNLTV
-4388 QLFNSDD
+4388 QLFNADD

-4417 STIPTNGLVTVAWDY
+4417 STIPVNGLVSVAWDY

-4486 YIDNEE
+4486 YIDKSE

-4513 ITARIANLTNNTV
+4513 ITARIRNANNNTV
-4526 ITRTYSNVNEAATE
+4526 ITQTYANVNEAATE

-4548 NTLPDAIYG
+4548 NTLPDAIYE
-4557 LEFIV
+4557 LDFVV
-4562 TDFAGNSRTVRPTE
+4562 TDFAGNSRTVRFTD

-4591 FRAVNADGNTI
+4591 FRAVNADVNLI

-4610 INYRVNYTDL
+4610 INFRVNYTDL
-4620 IGVPSVDG
+4620 IGIPSVDG

-4640 TVTNYTLFPTY
+4640 EVTEYTLFPTY

-4675 TNSVVVNDQL
+4675 TNSVAVNDQL
-4685 GHAATINGANFTLTY
+4685 GHEATINGANFTLTY

-4712 DRVLGAE
+4712 DRLFGAVAD
-4719 RRNYVNWNLNTPQ
+4719 RKNYVNWNLNTPQ

-4783 ETSGQAYG
+4783 ETTGQAYG
-4791 FVDNSFLAAYQRQYS
+4791 FVDQSFAAAYQRQYS

-4827 ATGTSESQVLVN
+4827 LTGTSESQVLVN

-4862 DVERGSTYTLGFDEI
+4862 DVERGSTYTLGVDEI

-4883 LNQVVYK
+4883 LSQVVYK

-4911 NATGVEQ
+4911 NATGLEQ
-4918 TSWINAPFNYN
+4918 TGWVNAPFTFN
-4929 WQVHEYYLFNNSVQI
+4929 WPVYEYYLFNNTVQI

-4977 PVVETIFEWNNLE
+4977 PVIETTVSWNNIDD
-4990 NPTWVSGAVDNQIFL
+4990 PTWVSGAVNNTVYL
-5005 ESTITSNVNPYDFTD
+5005 SSTITSNVNPYDFSD
-5020 VKFYVNNEL
+5020 VKYYLNGELFDSFIFNN
-5029 LDTITFNSSNAN
+5029 TSNTT
-5041 SFNAIVGAEFTI
+5041 NAYFVEMGTEFEI
-5053 SDSANVNAVNVRVEA
+5053 SDSANVTSATVRIEA

-5077 DEFVINIDNVLPQAN
+5077 NEFVINIDNVLPQAN
-5092 LVLTTAGE
+5092 LVLTTDGL
-5100 PVVAFETGLP
+5100 PVVQFVTGLP
-5110 VLTDANPVDTQSGV
+5110 VLYNANPVDAQSGV
-5124 DTVIYSYRAISG
+5124 DHVVYSYRVMGGDEI
-5136 NNVITN
+5136 ITN
-5142 WTNLPA
+5142 WINFAGEDEAPFTFSWDLPA
-5148 VHADPFTY
+5148 V
-5156 DWTLPTIVYG
+5156 VYG
-5166 ATYQVR
+5166 AQYQVR
-5172 ATVYDVVGNVY
+5172 AIVTDNVGNEFITSPVN
-5183 TTEPID
+5183 
-5189 YLTNVV
+5189 YLTDVEM
-5195 INTVDNHVP
+5195 ITVNGHTP

-5213 HGNFNVVTNVSNAQ
+5213 HDNFQVVTNVNNT
-5227 VSQLGYVARRAGN
+5227 YVPALSYFAKRAN
-5240 ETWTSVNIV
+5240 DEVWTEVDVVN
-5249 SYASNHTATL
+5249 YAANHVATL

-5264 GSGVYTLGVV
+5264 ASGVYTLAVFDAHD
-5274 SLENPTMIYDFVQVT
+5274 SINPADMLQIT
-5289 IDNDLNITVA
+5289 IDNDLDVTIT

-5336 ALVYEFVT
+5336 ALVYEYVT
-5344 PYDGTWYNAGV
+5344 PYDGTWVNAGV
-5355 AESVTSVDGVNWTAI
+5355 AESVTSVDGVNWTAV

-5378 NGQLNNGIYNYAIRI
+5378 NGQLNNGIYNYAIRV

-5419 NIMITSINGIT
+5419 NILITSINGIT
-5430 SFDMPVNVN
+5430 SFTMPVNVN
-5439 LGSDAVITVDAHD
+5439 LGSDAVISVDAHD

-5511 NAGNMDNYNVS
+5511 NAGNMDSHEVA

-5546 SNEDHIYVNT
+5546 ANEDHIYVNT
-5556 YEWDQNNVDIDAVTF
+5556 YEWDQDNVDIDAVTF

-5576 TVWTPFAQADMMSQ
+5576 TVWTPFAQANLMSQ
-5590 YWMATFNAEL
+5590 YKRATFNAEL

-5627 VFSPENGGSLITN
+5627 VFSTENGGSLITN

-5666 MFNDTYVNMP
+5666 MFNETVVNMP
-5676 AVNMVNGNY
+5676 TVNMVNGNY

-5694 GTYTFWSSAL
+5694 GTYTFWSSVL

-5728 NNVISVT
+5728 NNVINVT
-5735 IPDNSNYFVYF
+5735 IPDNSSYFVYF

-5796 HNGSNWMMVENAQYN
+5796 YNGSSWMMVEDAQFN

-5829 AQYVGVE
+5829 AQYTGVE

-5841 VETTP
+5841 VETNP

-5858 EDTQLK
+5858 ENTQIK

-5875 YMTPELSEIN
+5875 YMTPQLGDIN
-5885 YALYLDDIQVLMNA
+5885 YALYLDNIEVLNNNTQ
-5899 DDNYNQGFI
+5899 NYNNGFI
-5908 TYNASDLAAGEH
+5908 TYEANGLAAGEH
-5920 VARLLVEKNGFN
+5920 VARLLVEKNGFT

-5943 TAPTIAAQGAQLTV
+5943 TRPTIAGQGAQLTTT
-5957 DNRNIVATLADAQT
+5957 NRTIQATLADAQT
-5971 GIRAFSLTLVNEPAN
+5971 GIRAFSLTLVNEPAT
-5986 RNVLHIPAENITID
+5986 RNVLHVPAENITID

-6033 AENNLSMGESLD
+6033 AENNLSMGDSLD
-6045 VYYTVNISTPVI
+6045 VYYTVNIATPVI
-6057 TFTGSESGFWINP
+6057 TFTGSESGFWVNP

-6078 DVVVPEGRS
+6078 DVVVPEGRT

-6099 VVNQLDNDPYSYTF
+6099 VVNQLDNDPYSLTF
-6113 GQLIEQE
+6113 GQVIEQE
-6120 IEIQETQLAPVA
+6120 LEIQETQLAPVA

-6146 TVSPRTTGIKVYVD
+6146 TVSPRTTGIKMYVD
-6160 ANDNYDVYGYSDQR
+6160 ANDNYDVYGYSSQV

-6183 VWATSPVGDVIN
+6183 VWATSPVGDIIN

-6250 ENHFVYYTGASAIDA
+6250 ENHFVYYTGASAINA
-6265 SGVKVYLNGVEIEN
+6265 AGVKVYLNGVEIEN

-6311 VGHMSYN
+6311 VGHMSYT

-6330 NPVNGNSWWVNSIN
+6330 NPVNGNSWWLNSIN

-6354 DNILAGGSVV
+6354 DNILANGSVI
-6364 ANIYTVPSNNL
+6364 ANIYTVPGNNL

-6390 LTLQGGIIPAG
+6390 ITLQGGIIPAG

-6424 YGIDNN
+6424 YAIDNN
-6430 APVVSISSPVAD
+6430 APQVAIQSPVAN
-6442 AQIVMNNTV
+6442 AQFVIGNTV
-6451 NIMATINDNIDPSAK
+6451 NVVANINDNIDPSAK
-6466 LSRNAGFTTSST
+6466 ASRNAEFTTSST
-6478 LSTLSDRA
+6478 LFANADRA
-6486 GSGIGSVQ
+6486 GSGIANVQ
-6494 LRVVGPNGTNVYEN
+6494 LRIVGPNGTNVYEN
-6508 TYPANTQVLA
+6508 TYPANTQVLS
-6518 QAITASAYGTHTV
+6518 QAITANAYGTHTV
-6531 YVTAIDNAL
+6531 YVTAVDNAM
-6540 NQNLASVTYEVVPA
+6540 NQGLASVTYNVVPA
-6554 NAPTV
+6554 NAPVV

-6581 TVETPIPATVSAKL
+6581 TVESPIPATVSAKL

-6615 VYTVALHSSMIPQEA
+6615 VYTVALHSSMVPQEA

-6672 YVINSNVNIAA
+6672 YVIGSNVNIAA
-6683 VITDMLAQRTSVENT
+6683 VVTDMLAQRSSVENT
-6698 ISKLDAA
+6698 ISKFDTAA
-6705 TSSSKAPGSGIAS
+6705 NSSKAPGSGIAS

-6735 FPANTMEIEQSV
+6735 FPANTMEIEHSL
-6747 VASAYGTYTVT
+6747 VANAYGTYTVT

-6803 TLTFGVSSVLNTTV
+6803 TLTFAVNSVLSTTV
-6817 ATVLTAV
+6817 ATTLTAV
-6824 PSGIEIPVTATFN
+6824 PSGIIIPATATFN
-6837 GTLYTVALNG
+6837 GTQYTVALNS
-6847 SVIPENTSSVELK
+6847 SVIPENTASVELK
-6860 VTATDVM
+6860 VTATDAM

-6876 YSVDKMAPSVS
+6876 YSVDRIAPSVS

-6897 VLVNSDVI
+6897 VLVNNDVI

-6958 AATVNNLVTGVYTI
+6958 SATVNNLVTGVYTV

-6988 QFNVVALP
+6988 QFSVVAVP

-7063 RNDSNVKLARGTYFA
+7063 KNDSNVKLARGAYFA
-7078 RVIANDGKKIV
+7078 RIIANDGKKIV

>member
-26 TRDFAVGN
+26 TRNFADTDISMQIFGPGADTNVPANILWETGDPKFTLTVGHQIKVILIDPGWNTAGEDVFEAKVDFRQFKYPEP
-34 IVVSILDRDD
+34 L
-44 GVLWTTGSPA
+44 
-54 VKPVVLDGYK
+54 
-64 VRVSVTDVDHGNP
+64 
-77 TTAFGS
+77 
-83 DPDDVRVDFRRFFEV
+83 DPDDIQPQLISMVEV
-98 DDIPTPTEDWVT
+98 VNG
-110 MTQTVGDPAVW
+110 QW
-121 EATYTVPT
+121 EA
-129 GVLHHTTNANYSHV
+129 
-143 RVRAVLADDSFTDLW
+143 
-158 DDEFFSVNNF
+158 
-168 NADISAITPI
+168 
-178 AEVYS
+178 VY
-183 NPGPGGAA
+183 
-191 VAGSVVRVVV
+191 
-201 PKNAIDAL
+201 
-209 VAVNGAINHLWMDFS
+209 
-224 EFGGSNRQEI
+224 
-234 QLTDVVNILAT
+234 
-245 DYYFATYTL
+245 
-254 PAGTVSSPG
+254 TVSSG
-263 ADVQLVAEYAN
+263 SLDALED
-274 ENEESFSD
+274 
-282 DSNDLVLNTYTPDLS
+282 
-297 VVPVITEII
+297 
-306 SDPSDSNPNLAIIG
+306 
-320 TQIRTRV
+320 
-327 SKALVDLYVGT
+327 SKALVIARLYQAGLPRTQEYWTSDADIQNVNNQTVDLSGVTVEIDVDTVNPDGI
-338 YGAIDNLWMDFSE
+338 AII
-351 FGGSAAQAMLL
+351 GS
-362 TDVVNLAGT
+362 
-371 DYYYANYTL
+371 
-380 VGGTVNVA
+380 TVNVRILA
-388 ARAHLVVKYNTPLV
+388 TQLND
-402 NSRTTAIQSTQ
+402 AIQAGSPGATV
-413 ILTNNLYPNTT
+413 NT
-424 SVANNLAVN
+424 
-433 GNPSVT
+433 
-439 VMRVG
+439 
-444 DTIHVRATFD
+444 
-454 NTVENSSGRYP
+454 
-465 VEAEIDWE
+465 
-473 AAFPNEDFTT
+473 
-483 PTAPNFGRQTEW
+483 
-495 FPITVDP
+495 ITVDMSNIGNA
-502 LAPLTRI
+502 APVAMNLNGLYYEGSWVVTDTNPRDLTDQLVNVIITYTVGPVNPSSIESDPVIDINSYRPTAAELVDQYYLTILDENGVAKPTDTSMQIGDRI
-509 LSATFTPSEDAL
+509 QVNGRFKTVNTHARVTSIEINWAATFPTNTPPATRQTYSVDANGYIVGAIFIPSAGSMPNTN
-521 DFSGNLTVTIV
+521 DLTVTV
-532 DVESNVGNF
+532 SGLTSSVGN
-541 ASANPLWVPIAITGN
+541 STNTYPVPYPGFTIHQN
-556 GSGIPITTD
+556 SNHDPITADMT
-565 FVIPVIAGAIDLSYP
+565 PPNLTNARDLYYDSLN
-580 DDTILR
+580 DHLR
-586 FSPNSPVVDGLP
+586 FSPDTALVDGFAT
-598 TPPNSFP
+598 TPNTFN
-605 IVLTVPNWGDPG
+605 INVVLPNWGT
-617 EAYRVTLRF
+617 EIHRFALRF
-626 VDVNSTPNRNEYP
+626 VNENRETFYRLYEYGDPNITVAGGSPAGDAAGILTVN
-639 YASFFERTFSIGDLG
+639 
-654 VSAVGDVVTILWDG
+654 WDG
-668 RDASNQLV
+668 TDGT
-676 PSVDDENNPITY
+676 NPPNTSGTNTY
-688 GITLAGISDEVG
+688 GITLWSVEDAVG
-700 NEAELEYI
+700 NEAILTYNTSVEYTGGPSTLLNTAGPNYT
-708 QGNEYDDDPANPYTL
+708 GNVYL
-723 ADSDADGILE
+723 
-733 SIVNRVQVV
+733 NRLHVV
-742 VDNNPLTITNDLRTE
+742 VDNDELTESSPLTASLVAPLDIEDYTE
-757 ISTVAGTDS
+757 AGK
-766 GNPIVIK
+766 IVVK
-773 RYIDVDEDP
+773 RYINEAEGNPYDSSDITAVIPSSIDFASRVRRMYEVNTVTQRDET
-782 DQPYYSENDID
+782 
-793 LSFRV
+793 
-798 KRDYLEN
+798 
-805 HFENRKEA
+805 A
-813 ASYQIIIDPAGADP
+813 TWW
-827 AVELSA
+827 VELINTADAVHRRYNGAAWVNYASFDHTTEA
-833 GNFTFAAQNDLLSDT
+833 NAVVFPAYASNSNEISFAWNLANTAQNLT
-848 VTYTWNYAG
+848 
-857 YTLPANQL
+857 
-865 PPAADT
+865 
-871 EPNIYDY
+871 DY
-878 PAGNYTV
+878 PAGDYV
-885 YAYFRDNAGNITRS
+885 LIASYMDNAGNIVQS
-899 RNLYFT
+899 DE
-905 IEDIEYALPQIT
+905 IEIEIQEEYYQIPIITDISLT
-917 SITVIERENPVAPD
+917 SQHDQGT
-931 GLPSVSG
+931 SG
-938 LDPVFYLNAGEDK
+938 LAVTTLGVN
-951 NGANFDDNYYKTSDV
+951 NYYLDGYNLSDIQYYATSDV
-966 IIADV
+966 IDIRVTVNNTLNLKTTGALSIDLSTLGLGVVNVDKSAFTGNVYTHSITVADLV
-971 VVTNEENLEKI
+971 DALADYGDVSLIQDADGNVSRTITLGNASNSISFRVYDVENTYDEGVYANANETSFNLIIPDVPTWNGDYTYDPVLSATNQVFSPGDPDNTYDAGTNPAFDTHKDTTQFSFLQLNKNYDVRYTLSFERMNGTVLMSTTNLVTAATPQNTITYPATPFRGKIGTTLLTNANPTLPGQLVENFNLKLSIDLVPGGVFTDPGYTTFYPELYDNSSNPMVITIDNENPRLVTSGQTTVNEATKMIVVTGPTP
-982 VIDIS
+982 VI
-987 KLVNTPNTTIEIP
+987 
-1000 VANFTYDGGTR
+1000 
-1011 ARVTLVNVNDLVHAT
+1011 
-1026 NYPNY
+1026 
-1031 YTTEPGNWTIGN
+1031 
-1043 DSQDII
+1043 
-1049 VSVYPN
+1049 
-1055 QDNIWEGED
+1055 
-1064 DFVYSSA
+1064 
-1071 PTETFVLA
+1071 TETLTTYSIDVETNEYLPSSGWGRTVLDHEGNLLYNGV
-1079 TPTPSNWTTIS
+1079 TQV
-1090 TAGANLTI
+1090 TAGL
-1098 TDDNPATINDHFLS
+1098 
-1112 PGNPFATYHAI
+1112 
-1123 ENPARDGV
+1123 V
-1131 KEEVTFRFNGTNLSY
+1131 VTPDPSSENGT
-1146 SVAYDLALTR
+1146 
-1156 LSDDQDVRTW
+1156 
-1166 TGTIPALDS
+1166 TGTYKK
-1175 AVRDFAFIGLK
+1175 F
-1186 ENNDLVVSPT
+1186 N
-1196 GSDSFELEL
+1196 L
-1205 TFTPNRTGGFLDP
+1205 TFTF
-1218 GYQFPAA
+1218 
-1225 DPVSLP
+1225 
-1231 FYIDNTNPTLVNS
+1231 
-1244 TTGTAVTVVGVV
+1244 
-1256 DPVEI
+1256 
-1261 PKDPSAKFIKLAGID
+1261 AG
-1276 YIPVFTETENTFIFT
+1276 
-1291 LETSEYMPE
+1291 
-1300 AGWDITVLNQAGAVL
+1300 L
-1315 NGLNLAPVT
+1315 NG
-1324 ATFTV
+1324 
-1329 TGSEPNPDGD
+1329 
-1339 GYKVFNF
+1339 
-1346 NVTFN
+1346 
-1351 NLTGDFNANNALLHI
+1351 DFESNNALLRI
-1366 TLPNDYA
+1366 ILPNDLA
-1373 SNPGRTNDP
+1373 ANPSRTNSP
-1382 AYSLNPGQ
+1382 AYPINSDIYHQ
-1390 LDAYRNDSAEYFM
+1390 DSAEYFHV
-1403 RVHFLNA
+1403 VHFLNA
-1410 RPVTGLIE
+1410 KPATTQVLYE
-1418 YHHKNSTGHY
+1418 HKNSEGTYYYDGLSE
-1428 NQELVDDIQGWIS
+1428 NIQGWIS

-1447 FSAIVNGGADRAN
+1447 FSAIVQGGADREN
-1460 HTDWVA
+1460 QTNWVA
-1466 DLSAIMGAGNE
+1466 DLSAIMGAGYD
-1477 AVAPTTYSAIN
+1477 AVTPSAIIMN
-1488 LPQAINENVQ
+1488 NETPSVNENAE
-1498 WSLQWNNIPIAPAV
+1498 WTLEWNNIPINPAV
-1512 SATWTNRQVLPI
+1512 SALWTNRQVLPI
-1524 SIYLTTTE
+1524 SIYIETTE
-1532 EAPMPSSGRYSDQE
+1532 EADRYIGQT
-1546 LHQNEILFNLMA
+1546 LHENEITFNLMA
-1558 DINDPVVVTINN
+1558 DINDPVVITIGDV
-1570 TTYLD
+1570 TYLD

-1586 VTDGDPLVD
+1586 VTDGDPLID
-1595 SGVNWL
+1595 SGVNWGVNK
-1601 ATNFVTVPASVKDD
+1601 TFFTTVPASVLT
-1615 YYAGLASAPDSEYEI
+1615 YAAGLASTPDSEYEI
-1630 RFNIPEDTDLQ
+1630 QFNIPANTDLQ

-1655 QTVYNRFVNI
+1655 QTIYNRFVNI
-1665 RPIPTITNVTING
+1665 RPIPTITNVVING
-1678 GNNYFG
+1678 GNEFFG
-1684 PEEDILV
+1684 PEEEILV
-1691 EWDMTNPQRANNVTL
+1691 EWNMTNPQRGNNVTL

-1712 FPGYTYTRTINT
+1712 FPGYTYTRIFNT
-1724 VTANMS
+1724 LSTTMS
-1730 ATVTP
+1730 AIVTP
-1735 AQLNLNPTDYAA
+1735 AQLDLDPVDYAA
-1747 LDGNLITATITGTY
+1747 LDGNLITATISGTY
-1761 SAYTDATLITS
+1761 SAYTDPTLITS
-1772 LNNTMPL
+1772 LNNAMPL
-1779 VSANDTIILDTV
+1779 VSAFDTITLDTV
-1791 DPVLSLDA
+1791 DPVVSLNA
-1799 LDTYIT
+1799 LDTFIT

-1823 INWDTA
+1823 INWDSRSLT
-1829 VLSGLPGTF
+1829 GLPTGFTADAGTV
-1838 SITGS
+1838 
-1843 SVSGNV
+1843 SVNEV
-1849 ITYTITAPANTTV
+1849 TYVITAPANTTV

-1887 RPIPVISTV
+1887 RPKPVISTV
-1896 SLEAGNTHYVPGT
+1896 SLEAGDSHYVPGT
-1909 PVDVTWN
+1909 DVDVTWN

-1926 TVALTVGAT
+1926 TVTLTVGST
-1935 NIASKTFVRPTD
+1935 TVGTKTFVRPTD
-1947 DASFAASMSHS
+1947 NASFLASMSHA
-1958 FTGLDLTAYEG
+1958 FAGLDLTAYEG
-1969 QTLTATISG
+1969 QTLLATVSG

-1988 VNTIGQIALLNST
+1988 VNTIGQIALDNST
-2001 DDILIDIKPIIQAIT
+2001 DDIIIDIKPVIQAIT
-2016 FIYNDTVINALTPEM
+2016 FIYNGTPINALTPEM
-2031 NNIDIEIA
+2031 ENLDIEIA

-2047 ETLISLMN
+2047 QTLISLMN
-2055 DEIGFAATNPTFVS
+2055 DEIGFAAANPTFIS
-2069 QQPEVPALGE
+2069 QQPEEPTPGQ
-2079 QVTRFYRWSN
+2079 QVTRFYRWSDRN
-2089 RSINVDPSFFVDGED
+2089 IDVDPSFFVNGENY
-2104 VDLYKAANFTANAQT
+2104 DLYKAANFTANAQT
-2119 IYGYAATPYNHGM
+2119 IYGYAATAYNHGM

-2175 NATSLETTPITA
+2175 NATDLETTPITA

-2198 VWIRPN
+2198 IWIRPN

-2229 LYHASW
+2229 RYHASW

-2258 KYFVFSGDLSE
+2258 KYYVFSGDLSE

-2281 LEVPVY
+2281 IEVPVY

-2297 EDDLLLTDVVDYQ
+2297 EDDLELTDDVDYQ
-2310 AIASNPN
+2310 LINSNLDP
-2317 SSFRTINL
+2317 SFRSINL

-2334 FPVDMAVYLK
+2334 FPADMAVYLK
-2344 VKAFDSASIFENTGS
+2344 VKAYDSADILMNTGS

-2379 VKTTVMPNGD
+2379 VKTTVEPDGD
-2389 FYQEWRFLAPT
+2389 FFQEWRFLAPA

-2413 EIEDNVGHMNYND
+2413 EIEDNVGHMNYNN

-2431 STLYSAVAP
+2431 STLYNAVAP

-2468 LDDMTTPYV
+2468 LNDMTSPYV
-2477 QPGENLGLVLK
+2477 QPGQNLGLVIK
-2488 LKQNE
+2488 LAQNE
-2493 ERGAAVASIVPQIVH
+2493 ERGAAVDTIVPQIVD
-2508 INTPRATDVADN
+2508 INTPRATNIADN
-2520 SWITLAKVNPGDNY
+2520 SWTTLTKVNQADNY
-2534 TWYLDANVPINPADD
+2534 LWYLDSNVPINPADD
-2549 VETMGLQ
+2549 VDGLGLQ
-2556 YRVTYLITYEDA
+2556 YRITYLISYTDGTSES
-2568 TTETQTYTSNFID
+2568 QTFTSNFID
-2581 GLIVIDRE
+2581 NLIVIDRD
-2589 APVFTTNTI
+2589 APEFVTNTI
-2598 VAKSTA
+2598 VAKSKA

-2613 IPGFPMTLNIEFTD
+2613 IPGFGVTMNIEFTD

-2632 YTGLENELGEPIPD
+2632 YTGLVLDEDDNPVPD
-2646 TKPIVR
+2646 TKPVIT
-2652 IYNMNNFI
+2652 IYGMDEFI
-2660 EVTPDNV
+2660 NVNPGNV
-2667 LMPGTRPYGF
+2667 LTPLIPYGF
-2677 DQLNGFFV
+2677 DQDNDLAYI
-2685 VNPDE
+2685 VNPAY
-2690 ITYNASSNRWVANV
+2690 ISYNASNNRWVANI
-2704 TGLEVDF
+2704 TGLVAKIN
-2711 EPGITSQVITAEIID
+2711 PGITSQVITAEITD
-2726 AVGNDAEATRFI
+2726 AVGNVAEATRFI
-2738 EIADNGPIVPLM
+2738 EIATNGPIVPLM
-2750 IAGELVTQ
+2750 IGGELITQ
-2758 TTSNRDLQPAD
+2758 TTSNRDLQP
-2769 FDYALN
+2769 DYDSARN
-2775 HLVKVPDG
+2775 YLVKVPAD
-2783 QTLSQKFNVLIYTE
+2783 QNLSQKLNVYIYTE
-2797 HDEYIDQISV
+2797 HDEYIDQINV
-2807 APVNGL
+2807 APVDGL
-2813 NIALDGIA
+2813 NITLDSIT
-2821 HVSEFDGYFDFTSGS
+2821 HFDGAVPFEAIFNFPDFD
-2836 AFYLSH
+2836 
-2842 LGGEFPGMFTNSRE
+2842 GEGPGLPAPSRE
-2856 IPPFW
+2856 TPPLW
-2861 IATFDVTT
+2861 LATFDVTT
-2869 TADFNYAIGD
+2869 NADFNYAIGD
-2879 VVPLSVTTTRHP
+2879 NVPLSITTTRHP

-2912 NVQNVQVWGEGYSEI
+2912 NAQNVQVWGEGYSSV
-2927 SNTINPDYAM
+2927 SNTINPDHSM
-2937 SVSLEAHELEELIGN
+2937 TVSLEAHDLEELLGN
-2952 DEDQNIYLPN
+2952 DEDQDITLPN
-2962 TDILRGWFTLTSP
+2962 TTILRGWFTLTSP
-2975 LITDPITT
+2975 LITDPITS
-2983 ATLVEMEN
+2983 ATLVEMEDILN
-2991 VLDEDEIVIDTFAN
+2991 EEEVVIDTYAN
-3005 VYWTIPASLIN
+3005 VYWEIPASLIN
-3016 DTELTQSN
+3016 DTELTQSSV
-3024 LTITYQNIYGIT
+3024 TITYQNIYGMT

-3043 YIDQVAPVITANGIV
+3043 YIDQVAPVISANGII

-3070 TPANDPISISSD
+3070 APADDPISLSDD

-3107 SLQLRPYPETYQDT
+3107 SVRLVPYPETYQDT

-3134 TFDGTNGN
+3134 TFDETNGN

-3161 YYSIIVNVNDQF
+3161 YYRIIVTVNDQF
-3173 NNAVEYVKPF
+3173 DNEAEYIKPF

-3197 TAGGFNINTSNAQE
+3197 TAGGFNINTSADHE

-3217 NDPTGTVTGVDFRL
+3217 NDPTGTVTGVDFRV
-3231 YYDHNNNGEFDP
+3231 YFDQNNNGEYDP
-3243 GDPNDTDV
+3243 ET
-3251 PNDPEYTAEDIT
+3251 DPEYTNFDIT
-3263 TNWDNSAYNDAD
+3263 MNLDDSNPA
-3275 PNNNP
+3275 NNQS
-3280 DPDMVPPYEAL
+3280 PDMVPPYEAY
-3291 WNFNNVT
+3291 WNFNGNT
-3298 FHNRNRYNWTPDANY
+3298 LANRDRYNWIPVHRYNT
-3313 DTETAGVWTVGATR
+3313 DTEGDFTGVVGATR
-3327 QFLLRVTGISNNRY
+3327 QFLVRVTGISNNRY
-3341 ITDRFEVINV
+3341 ITDRFEVINL

-3359 SEVYATTD
+3359 SNIYATTE
-3367 GAIVYDYNNPSVNEI
+3367 GAIIFDYVNSSVNEI
-3382 ELSARF
+3382 ELGASFEDWRD
-3388 VNWSDAH
+3388 VH
-3395 QVRFEIERLD
+3395 QVRFEIERIED
-3405 NREMLNPIVVTRPY
+3405 REMLNPIVVERAYDY
-3419 PAPIPALWVPETVW
+3419 PDAISEDWTATTVW
-3433 NYDTAGVGEYVVRAV
+3433 NYNAAGVGEYVVRAV
-3448 GIDWVGNESDPVE
+3448 GIDWVGNESAPVE

-3468 VNPATTVTYNIVKH
+3468 VNPATTVTYTIAKH
-3482 DVIAYNN
+3482 NVIAYND

-3494 DPDFGGNVRPTSEIT
+3494 DPDFGGTVRPTSDIN

-3519 LNGIERFR
+3519 LNGIDKFR
-3527 FRVEKINNVTGE
+3527 FRVEKINNVTE
-3539 TTVETVMNN
+3539 ESTIETVMNN
-3548 DAHHIDYVIDA
+3548 DLHHIDYVIDA
-3559 NGYINAAQYHNI
+3559 NGWINAAQYHNI

-3585 YETAVDN
+3585 YETAVNN
-3592 DMTYRFFIDLDPIN
+3592 DFTYRFFIDLDPIN
-3606 PVINDDLFIA
+3606 PVSNDLYVA

-3628 VTVASYP
+3628 VAITEYP
-3635 TQTISWAETG
+3635 TDVLSWSHSGSFLVE
-3645 DFTVSG
+3645 G
-3651 AVEDYD
+3651 AVPTYD
-3657 LNDVDDISIQW
+3657 PADVNVINVAW
-3668 RKSSTDAWVN
+3668 RIPGTTDWTIGQFSPATPIEEGN
-3678 AGFASMNG
+3678 TF
-3686 PTLSAPYYL
+3686 L
-3695 FNNWDID
+3695 FNNWIID
-3702 GGSLT
+3702 GRNAAS
-3707 TFLGPNYEGP
+3707 FLGFEYEGP
-3717 VQIQV
+3717 VEIQV
-3722 VAVDAFGNL
+3722 QSNDIFGNT
-3731 YDSAEVTVN
+3731 YESSIVTVN
-3740 VDNKA
+3740 VDNNA

-3750 SHVQHAISYPTLT
+3750 SHVQHSISYPSLT

-3770 IEISTSSTV
+3770 IEISTSTTV

-3792 AASIDADAVLPVMVY
+3792 ATSIDADAVLPVMVY

-3830 TNPNVYEFNIPIN
+3830 TNPNVYEFSIPIN
-3843 MLTAGTHQFAAVM
+3843 MLAPGTHMFSAVM
-3856 IDTLGNL
+3856 KDQLDNL
-3863 EGDFGGAVYNTLGD
+3863 EGDFGGAIYNELGD
-3877 LIGYQAYNGILN
+3877 IIGYQAHNGILN
-3889 NTGIIGD
+3889 NSGLIGD
-3896 EKLLAAD
+3896 EKLLAVD
-3903 LTVNVV
+3903 LTVNVI
-3909 SIDDVIAS
+3909 SIDDVIAR
-3917 IEFPADHAYISG
+3917 IDFPADHAYISG

-3940 PTAKTESIRF
+3940 PTQKTESIRF
-3950 ERKVNGTW
+3950 ERKVNGVW
-3958 QEIATVASDTEHP
+3958 QEIGTVADSTMHP
-3971 VNFQLR
+3971 VNFELK
-3977 RSDVPQYDN
+3977 RSDVPQYDH

-3992 VHLFVNN
+3992 VHLFVNGTE
-3999 AEVTELT
+3999 ATELT

-4029 YGIDLNNNGIIDAS
+4029 YGIDLNNNGVIDS
-4043 EYAGRINDPKGFVQ
+4043 DNPNPLLNDPRINDPKGFVQ
-4057 LVVRPWTLAL
+4057 LAVRPWTLAL
-4067 NSYDFAQGL
+4067 NSYNFAQGL

-4105 VVPVVNNITAV
+4105 IAPVVNNITAV
-4116 GHIQQVVPTTVVPFV
+4116 GHIQQVVPSTLVPFV

-4144 VTVEYQYTGQ
+4144 VTVEYQFTGQ
-4154 PTSVVNRKWTVVGTS
+4154 PASVVNRKWSVVGTS
-4169 ANMPG
+4169 GNMPG

-4184 PLIDRVDNDGDG
+4184 PLTDRVDNDADG

-4224 SEYAV
+4224 SEYPV

-4237 MVINTINGA
+4237 MVINTINGV
-4246 NIAAT
+4246 NIAST
-4251 NNIFNIPAGMERVT
+4251 NNIFNIPAGMDRVT

-4302 FATNVVVTD
+4302 FANNVQVTD
-4311 GVALAAIE
+4311 GVAFAAIE
-4319 PIEEGYYQFRVYA
+4319 PIVEGYYQFRVYA

-4372 YAFAND
+4372 FVFAND
-4378 TELFEGNLTA
+4378 TELFEGNLTV
-4388 QLFNSDD
+4388 QLFNADD

-4417 STIPTNGLVTVAWDY
+4417 STIPVNGLVSVAWDY

-4486 YIDNEE
+4486 YIDKSE

-4513 ITARIANLTNNTV
+4513 ITARIRNANNNTV
-4526 ITRTYSNVNEAATE
+4526 ITQTYANVNEAATE

-4548 NTLPDAIYG
+4548 NTLPDAIYE
-4557 LEFIV
+4557 LDFVV
-4562 TDFAGNSRTVRPTE
+4562 TDFAGNSRTVRFTD
-4576 YQSLYLDNAAPVLSN
+4576 YQSLYLDNAASVLSN

-4610 INYRVNYTDL
+4610 INFRVNYTDL
-4620 IGVPSVDG
+4620 IGIPSVDG

-4640 TVTNYTLFPTY
+4640 EVTEYTLFPTY

-4675 TNSVVVNDQL
+4675 TNSVAVNDQL
-4685 GHAATINGANFTLTY
+4685 GHEATINGANFTLTY

-4712 DRVLGAE
+4712 DRLFGAVSD
-4719 RRNYVNWNLNTPQ
+4719 RKNYVNWNLNTPQ

-4783 ETSGQAYG
+4783 ETTGQAYG
-4791 FVDNSFLAAYQRQYS
+4791 FVDQSFAAAYQRQYS

-4827 ATGTSESQVLVN
+4827 LTGTSESQVLVN

-4862 DVERGSTYTLGFDEI
+4862 DVERGSTYTLGVDEI

-4883 LNQVVYK
+4883 LSQVVYK

-4911 NATGVEQ
+4911 NATGAEQ
-4918 TSWINAPFNYN
+4918 TAWVNAPFTFN
-4929 WQVHEYYLFNNSVQI
+4929 WPVYEYYLFNNTVQI

-4977 PVVETIFEWNNLE
+4977 PVIETTVTWNNIDD
-4990 NPTWVSGAVDNQIFL
+4990 PTWVSGAVDNTIYL
-5005 ESTITSNVNPYDFTD
+5005 SSTITSNVNPYDFSD
-5020 VKFYVNNEL
+5020 VKYYLNGELFDSYIFNN
-5029 LDTITFNSSNAN
+5029 TSNTT
-5041 SFNAIVGAEFTI
+5041 NAYFVEMGTQFEI
-5053 SDSANVNAVNVRVEA
+5053 SDSANVTSATVRIEA

-5077 DEFVINIDNVLPQAN
+5077 NEFVINIDNDLPQAN
-5092 LVLTTAGE
+5092 LVLTTDGL
-5100 PVVAFETGLP
+5100 PVVQFETGLP
-5110 VLTDANPVDTQSGV
+5110 VLYNANPVDAQSGV
-5124 DTVIYSYRAISG
+5124 DHVVYSYRVMGGDEI
-5136 NNVITN
+5136 ITN
-5142 WTNLPA
+5142 WINFAGEDEDPYTFSWNLPT
-5148 VHADPFTY
+5148 V
-5156 DWTLPTIVYG
+5156 VYG
-5166 ATYQVR
+5166 AQYQVR
-5172 ATVYDVVGNVY
+5172 AIVTDNVGNEFITSPVN
-5183 TTEPID
+5183 
-5189 YLTNVV
+5189 YLTDVEM
-5195 INTVDNHVP
+5195 ITVNGHTP

-5213 HGNFNVVTNVSNAQ
+5213 HDNFQVVTNVNNT
-5227 VSQLGYVARRAGN
+5227 YVPALSYFAKRAN
-5240 ETWTSVNIV
+5240 DEVWTEVDVVN
-5249 SYASNHTATL
+5249 YAANHVATL

-5264 GSGVYTLGVV
+5264 ASGVYTLAVFDAHD
-5274 SLENPTMIYDFVQVT
+5274 SINPADMLQIT
-5289 IDNDLNITVA
+5289 IDNDLDVTIT

-5336 ALVYEFVT
+5336 ALVYEYVT
-5344 PYDGTWYNAGV
+5344 PYDGTWVNAGV
-5355 AESVTSVDGVNWTAI
+5355 AESVTSVDGVNWTAV

-5430 SFDMPVNVN
+5430 SFTMPVNVN
-5439 LGSDAVITVDAHD
+5439 LGSDAVIAVDAHD

-5511 NAGNMDNYNVS
+5511 NAGNMDSHEVA

-5546 SNEDHIYVNT
+5546 ANEDHIYVNT
-5556 YEWDQNNVDIDAVTF
+5556 YEWDQDNVDIDAVTF

-5576 TVWTPFAQADMMSQ
+5576 TVWTPFAQAEMMSQ
-5590 YWMATFNAEL
+5590 YWRATFNAEL

-5627 VFSPENGGSLITN
+5627 VFSTENGGSLITN

-5666 MFNDTYVNMP
+5666 MFNETVVNMP
-5676 AVNMVNGNY
+5676 TVNMVNGNY

-5728 NNVISVT
+5728 NNVINVT
-5735 IPDNSNYFVYF
+5735 LPENSNYFVYF

-5796 HNGSNWMMVENAQYN
+5796 HNGSSWMMVEDAQFN

-5829 AQYVGVE
+5829 AQYTGVE

-5875 YMTPELSEIN
+5875 YMTPQLGDIN
-5885 YALYLDDIQVLMNA
+5885 YALYLDNIEVLNNNTQ
-5899 DDNYNQGFI
+5899 NYNNGFI
-5908 TYNASDLAAGEH
+5908 TYEANGLAAGEH
-5920 VARLLVEKNGFN
+5920 VARLLVEKNGFT

-5943 TAPTIAAQGAQLTV
+5943 TRPTIAGQGAQLTTT
-5957 DNRNIVATLADAQT
+5957 NRTIQATLADAQT
-5971 GIRAFSLTLVNEPAN
+5971 GIRAFSLTLVNEPAT
-5986 RNVLHIPAENITID
+5986 RNVLHVPAENITIN
-6000 GNVYTYELT
+6000 GNVYSYVLT

-6026 NLIAVWT
+6026 SLIAVWT
-6033 AENNLSMGESLD
+6033 AENNLSMSESLD
-6045 VYYTVNISTPVI
+6045 VYYTVNIPTPVI
-6057 TFTGSESGFWINP
+6057 TFTGSESGFWVNP
-6070 THPNQMTF
+6070 TQPNQMTF
-6078 DVVVPEGRS
+6078 DVVVPEGRT

-6113 GQLIEQE
+6113 GQVIEQE
-6120 IEIQETQLAPVA
+6120 LEIQETQLAPVA
-6132 VNGTTYSYAYTFVG
+6132 VNGNTYSYAYTYVG
-6146 TVSPRTTGIKVYVD
+6146 GVSPRTTGIKVYVD

-6183 VWATSPVGDVIN
+6183 VWATSPVGDIIN

-6250 ENHFVYYTGASAIDA
+6250 ENHFVYYTGASAINA
-6265 SGVKVYLNGVEIEN
+6265 AGVKVYLNGVEIEN

-6311 VGHMSYN
+6311 VGHMSYT

-6330 NPVNGNSWWVNSIN
+6330 NPVNGNSWWLNSIN

-6354 DNILAGGSVV
+6354 DNILANGSVI
-6364 ANIYTVPSNNL
+6364 ANIYTVPGNNL

-6390 LTLQGGIIPAG
+6390 ITLQGGIIPAG

-6424 YGIDNN
+6424 YAIDNN
-6430 APVVSISSPVAD
+6430 APQVAIQSPVAN
-6442 AQIVMNNTV
+6442 AQFVIGNTV
-6451 NIMATINDNIDPSAK
+6451 NVVANINDNIDPSAK
-6466 LSRNAGFTTSST
+6466 ASRNAEFTTSST
-6478 LSTLSDRA
+6478 LFANADRA
-6486 GSGIGSVQ
+6486 GSGIANVQ
-6494 LRVVGPNGTNVYEN
+6494 LRIVGPNGTNVYEN
-6508 TYPANTQVLA
+6508 TYPANTQVLS
-6518 QAITASAYGTHTV
+6518 QAITANAYGTHTV
-6531 YVTAIDNAL
+6531 YVTAVDNAM
-6540 NQNLASVTYEVVPA
+6540 NQGLASVTYNVVPA
-6554 NAPTV
+6554 NAPVV

-6581 TVETPIPATVSAKL
+6581 TVESPIPATVSAKL

-6615 VYTVALHSSMIPQEA
+6615 VYTVALHSSMVPQEA

-6672 YVINSNVNIAA
+6672 YVIGSNVNIAA
-6683 VITDMLAQRTSVENT
+6683 VVTDMLAQRSSVENT
-6698 ISKLDAA
+6698 ISKFDTAA
-6705 TSSSKAPGSGIAS
+6705 NSSKAPGSGIAS

-6735 FPANTMEIEQSV
+6735 FPANTMEIEHSL
-6747 VASAYGTYTVT
+6747 VANAYGTYTVT

-6803 TLTFGVSSVLNTTV
+6803 TLTFAVNSVLSTTV
-6817 ATVLTAV
+6817 ATTLTAV
-6824 PSGIEIPVTATFN
+6824 PSGIIIPATATFN
-6837 GTLYTVALNG
+6837 GTQYTVALNS
-6847 SVIPENTSSVELK
+6847 SVIPENTASVELK
-6860 VTATDVM
+6860 VTATDAM

-6876 YSVDKMAPSVS
+6876 YSVDRIAPSVS

-6897 VLVNSDVI
+6897 VLVNNDVI

-6958 AATVNNLVTGVYTI
+6958 SATVNNLVTGVYTV

-6988 QFNVVALP
+6988 QFSVVAVP

-7048 RYASKSEFVD
+7048 RYASKSELVD

-7063 RNDSNVKLARGTYFA
+7063 KNDSNVKLARGAYFA
-7078 RVIANDGKKIV
+7078 RIIANDGKKIV